1 MLKRLFLFAAVLATL
16 STSCRMGTQN
26 ATEATDT
33 VSTAAATAPDSAAAA
48 AADAPAVAKPVLPG
62 DFPDPSVAKV
72 GNTYWATATS
82 SEWAPLFPLLRSDDL
97 VHWETVG
104 HVFPKGMPKWADANF
119 WAPEISYENGKVYI
133 YYTAHKKGGNLCVG
147 VASADRPEG
156 PYTDHGPLVC
166 QEVGSIDG
174 FPVRDENGDLYLVWK
189 EDGNSRDLPTPIWGQ
204 RMNEARTAL
213 TGEKFEL
220 FRNDPKTWEGR
231 LVEGPAL
238 VKRGDYF
245 YLFYAGDACCGRG
258 CTYAEGVARSRS
270 LKGPWEKYAGNP
282 ILKGQAGWKCPG
294 HGTVITGPGDKDYF
308 LYHAYSTDGFVYT
321 GRQGILTPLTWNAE
335 GWPVFPAQ
343 ALAQRAPAE
352 GKALDVAE
360 EFSADSLA
368 RSWQWPVGQQ
378 PKFSVQPA
386 GNGLITLAARP
397 EKIGAV
403 LGQRT
408 KTETYAATAAINPA
422 SISGNEAAGLAAVGD
437 LNNALGVW
445 VKDGQ
450 IALWQTKGDTTRTVL
465 QQKLPKGQT
474 VQLRMTAAGGH
485 QYRFAWSPDGTT
497 WNELNADKPL
507 DGSYLPPWDR
517 GIRVGLL
524 AKGPAGADVQFDWF
538 RLSHGQGE

>member
-1 MLKRLFLFAAVLATL
+1 MLRRFFLFAAVLATL
-16 STSCRMGTQN
+16 STSCRTGTQN
-26 ATEATDT
+26 AAQATDT
-33 VSTAAATAPDSAAAA
+33 VITAAATATAAV
-48 AADAPAVAKPVLPG
+48 PVITNPVLPG
-62 DFPDPSVAKV
+62 DFPDPSVAKI
-72 GNTYWATATS
+72 GNAYWATATS

-97 VHWETVG
+97 VRWETVG
-104 HVFPKGMPKWADANF
+104 YVFPEGMPKWADANF

-245 YLFYAGDACCGRG
+245 YLFYAGDACCGEK
-258 CTYAEGVARSRS
+258 CTYAEGVARARS

-294 HGTVITGPGDKDYF
+294 HGTVITGPGDKSYF

-321 GRQGILTPLTWNAE
+321 GRQGILTELTWNAE

-343 ALAQRAPAE
+343 ALAQRAVTE

-378 PKFSVQPA
+378 PEFTVQAA

-408 KTETYAATAAINPA
+408 KTEAYAATAAINPA

-437 LNNALGVW
+437 LDNALGVW

-450 IALWQTKGDTTRTVL
+450 ITLWQTKGDTTRMVL
-465 QQKLPKGQT
+465 QQKLPQGQT
-474 VQLRMTAAGGH
+474 LQLRMTAAEGH

-497 WNELNADKPL
+497 WNELNPGKPL

-524 AKGPAGADVQFDWF
+524 AKGPAGSDVQFDWF